1 MLAAASAVSHDLYK
15 HVWKRG
21 RTTEA
26 AEIRVS
32 RGATVALG
40 IITLYA
46 AILFQHE
53 NIGFLATL
61 PLVVAASVNSAM
73 LLLTMY
79 WRGLTTRG
87 AIAGGLTGL
96 ILSVG
101 LIVLSKSVWVDVLG
115 HAHAVFPY
123 VYPTLFSLPA
133 ALLVACVVSLT
144 DRSLRGQGERQAFQ
158 AQFTLSE
165 RGPDRDA

>member
-1 MLAAASAVSHDLYK
+1 MCSSDL
-15 HVWKRG
+15 
-21 RTTEA
+21 
-26 AEIRVS
+26 
-32 RGATVALG
+32 
-40 IITLYA
+40 
-46 AILFQHE
+46 

-133 ALLVACVVSLT
+133 ALLVACVVSLA
-144 DRSLRGQGERQAFQ
+144 DRSARGQGERQAFQ
-158 AQFTLSE
+158 AQFMLSE
-165 RGPDRDA
+165 RGPGSGI